1 MKRSQAI
8 HRVVS
13 ELKVIKEELIGG
25 KSINPL
31 RFLTLSEIFKFGIE
45 PKSNRFTAIC
55 LDEASKTDD
64 SKKHLDVVD
73 EVLDDEE
80 GECDV
85 DNDTEEEVNEL
96 LDYDGSLLSSKV
108 PMGGKNVKTLSSK
121 KTTDDVVK
129 ATSQAGTWTGAGHYF
144 KRYYGESVEEL
155 GENDMSEVLGYEETK
170 DKNAEET
177 IEYFEKE
184 HEMDTDEAKDRTES
198 MGKTQKLDKKGEN
211 YQRLTEKENLKKIAE
226 DKARK
231 MIEVILNNKSDDG
244 EITHKSFLNNKIKN
258 LIKLAKAEGVSI
270 DDLIEKIKLR

>member
-80 GECDV
+80 GEVV

-96 LDYDGSLLSSKV
+96 LDYDGSLQSSKV

>member
-1 MKRSQAI
+1 MKRNQAI
-8 HRVVS
+8 DKVVS
-13 ELKVIKEELIGG
+13 ELKVIKEELMGG
-25 KSINPL
+25 KTINPL
-31 RFLTLSEIFKFGIE
+31 RFLTLSEIFKFSIE
-45 PKSNRFTAIC
+45 PKSKRFTAIC

-64 SKKHLDVVD
+64 RKKHLDVVD

-80 GECDV
+80 EEIV

-96 LDYDGSLLSSKV
+96 LDYDGSIQSSKI
-108 PMGGKNVKTLSSK
+108 PMGSENVKTLSSK

-129 ATSQAGTWTGAGHYF
+129 GTRQAGTWTGAGHYF

-170 DKNAEET
+170 DKNAEDT

-184 HEMDTDEAKDRTES
+184 HEMETDEAKERAES
-198 MGKTQKLDKKGEN
+198 MGKTTKLDKKGKN
-211 YQRLTEKENLKKIAE
+211 YQRLTEKENLQKIAE

-244 EITHKSFLNNKIKN
+244 DITQKSFLNNKIKN
-258 LIKLAKAEGVSI
+258 LIRLAKAEGVSV
-270 DDLIEKIKLR
+270 DELIEKIKLR